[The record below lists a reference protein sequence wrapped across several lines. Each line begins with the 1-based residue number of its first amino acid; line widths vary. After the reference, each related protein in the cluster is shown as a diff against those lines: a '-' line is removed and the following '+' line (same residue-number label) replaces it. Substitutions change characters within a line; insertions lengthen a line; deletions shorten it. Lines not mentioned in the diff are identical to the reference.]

1 MEKRITFAS
10 DVEVEQL
17 VWAFRHKTL
26 PGKFWT
32 HEAHLTV
39 ELWHQ
44 LYHSD
49 AEALRLF
56 RNGIR
61 DYNEACGLPNTAN
74 SGYHET
80 LTQFYLK
87 QIRVFLST
95 QSSELPLWVLANRL
109 LDSYSN
115 RELPMSYYSR
125 EALFSEKARREWVE
139 PDLL

>member
-1 MEKRITFAS
+1 MEKRIIFAS
-10 DVEVEQL
+10 DVEVERG
-17 VWAFRHKTL
+17 VWAFRHTTL

-39 ELWHQ
+39 GLWHQ

-49 AEALRLF
+49 AEALRLV
-56 RNGIR
+56 RNRIR
-61 DYNEACGLPNTAN
+61 DYNEACGLPNTAH

-87 QIRVFLST
+87 QIRVFLSA

-109 LDSYSN
+109 LDSHSN
-115 RELPMSYYSR
+115 RELPMNYYSR